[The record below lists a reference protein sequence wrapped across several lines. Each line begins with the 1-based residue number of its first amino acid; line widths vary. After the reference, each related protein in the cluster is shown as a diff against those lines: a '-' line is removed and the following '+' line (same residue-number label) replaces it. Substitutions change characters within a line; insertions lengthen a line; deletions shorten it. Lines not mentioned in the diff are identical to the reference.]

1 MREGEKIDSN
11 SWMVTFAD
19 LVMLL
24 LTFFVLLLSMSSMD
38 AKKLE
43 DIVSHFRAATG
54 VLGFSDKKEEVS
66 DLASFIRKYNDNT
79 DLLVIDQNKLI
90 YSMELSES
98 LKELLKNQNQKIIDL
113 TDDERGIVLSF
124 HKDILFDS
132 GKATIKKEAFPILDT
147 VADAIDECPNDILI
161 MGHTD
166 DISIKSNLYKS
177 NWELSSYRGL
187 SVLEYF
193 IKEKRISPSRFSV
206 GGYGPSR
213 PLYPNNTPENRAL
226 NRRIEIIFKHLQG
239 E

>member
-1 MREGEKIDSN
+1 
-11 SWMVTFAD
+11 
-19 LVMLL
+19 
-24 LTFFVLLLSMSSMD
+24 MSSMD

-43 DIVSHFRAATG
+43 DIVSHFREATG

-90 YSMELSES
+90 HSMELGEN
-98 LKELLKNQNQKIIDL
+98 LKELLKDQNRKIIDL

-132 GKATIKKEAFPILDT
+132 GKATIKKEIFPILDT
-147 VADAIDECPNDILI
+147 VAGAIDECPNDILI

-206 GGYGPSR
+206 GGYGSSR